1 MFHDYSRIIKLF
13 SKSTLK
19 MQERRR
25 QPIEM
30 NRLDIPRIPLLAEK
44 TTADEHENHQ
54 TTNIDHPV
62 PAIIPIDQPAI
73 MVRQPVL

>member
-1 MFHDYSRIIKLF
+1 MA
-13 SKSTLK
+13 
-19 MQERRR
+19 ERRR

-30 NRLDIPRIPLLAEK
+30 TNLDIPRIPLLAEK

-62 PAIIPIDQPAI
+62 PAIISTDQPAI
-73 MVRQPVL
+73 MVRQPVSSTVLN